1 MRLQFVFSA
10 AVWIAATAHPA
21 AAQHPGDLE
30 PSEVVARILSGEYKA
45 VAMSAGAC
53 PDTSAWRRQVWD
65 RVLDDSNLTDET
77 IGNVV
82 DPLRAMM
89 QMSCE
94 WEPARAWFRRALL
107 VATNPATHLALLRAV
122 DETWRPED
130 RRVILE
136 FALRD
141 DVGEGD
147 KQRALRIPAVGRSVE
162 ERVDWYLEVYEA
174 GALTPGF
181 HRMMASGFA
190 TGEAADVFVSR
201 GARALRA
208 RPDAAMANKFL
219 RSLAKLSWTV
229 QGVRPSSASEVLQTL
244 EELSGRPGFEEA
256 RDLIPRVREA
266 VGGG

>member
-1 MRLQFVFSA
+1 MRLRIFFSA
-10 AVWIAATAHPA
+10 AVGITATAHPA
-21 AAQHPGDLE
+21 AAQHPEDLE
-30 PSEVVARILSGEYKA
+30 PSEVVGEILSGDPKA
-45 VAMSAGAC
+45 VSVAAGAC

-77 IGNVV
+77 IGRVV
-82 DPLRAMM
+82 IPLMAMM

-107 VATNPATHLALLRAV
+107 VATNPATQGALLRAV

-141 DVGEGD
+141 DVWEGD
-147 KQRALRIPAVGRSVE
+147 KQRALMIPAVGRSVE
-162 ERVDWYLEVYEA
+162 DRVDWYVEVYEA

-181 HRMMASGFA
+181 RRMMASGFA

-208 RPDAAMANKFL
+208 RPDAPG
-219 RSLAKLSWTV
+219 AKQLMGSIGTIAWTEEA
-229 QGVRPSSASEVLQTL
+229 VRPSSASVLLQTL

-256 RDLIPRVREA
+256 RGLIPRVREA
-266 VGGG
+266 AGGG